1 MPRHSAGIL
10 LFRRS
15 ALAWE
20 VMLVHPGGPL
30 WSRKDVGAWSVPKGE
45 MQDDEEPLAAA
56 VCEFAEETGVAVRG
70 DLLPLRPVRYKNGKV
85 VHAWAVQMDL
95 DPAHV
100 RSNEFELEW
109 PPHSG
114 RHISVPEIDRAQ
126 WFGLGE
132 ARSKIL
138 SAQAPLLDELEGL
151 LTARDGDA
159 LGSSTGQSP
168 PPGA

>member
-1 MPRHSAGIL
+1 MPRDSAGIL

-45 MQDDEEPLAAA
+45 MEEGEEPLAAA
-56 VCEFAEETGVAVRG
+56 VREFAEETGVAVRG
-70 DLLPLRPVRYKNGKV
+70 DFLPLRPVRYKNGKV

-95 DPAHV
+95 DPAQV

-126 WFGLGE
+126 WYGLGE
-132 ARSKIL
+132 ARDKIIP
-138 SAQAPLLDELEGL
+138 AQAPLLDELEGL
-151 LTARDGDA
+151 LAARDGDA
-159 LGSSTGQSP
+159 SGSTGSSS